1 MEMNPKRNAEHY
13 PDPTAYQAIRNAEPA
28 RFPFRPVVYVCSP
41 YAGDVEAN
49 TARARRYCRYVTNQG
64 GIPLAPHLYLPQ
76 FLDEESERELALF
89 MDIAL
94 LSRCVE
100 LWVFGDVISAGMEK
114 EIQYAQRKGKT
125 IRYINEVK

>member
-1 MEMNPKRNAEHY
+1 MPGMWKKISGKPV
-13 PDPTAYQAIRNAEPA
+13 PTAAMWQTR
-28 RFPFRPVVYVCSP
+28 
-41 YAGDVEAN
+41 DVS
-49 TARARRYCRYVTNQG
+49 
-64 GIPLAPHLYLPQ
+64 LWHPHLYLPQ
-76 FLDEESERELALF
+76 FLDEETERELALF

-114 EIQYAQRKGKT
+114 EIQYAQRKGKP

>member
-1 MEMNPKRNAEHY
+1 MGLILMDIKILIAAHKKYWMPKDSIYLPLNVGAEGK
-13 PDPTAYQAIRNAEPA
+13 AELGYTGA
-28 RFPFRPVVYVCSP
+28 
-41 YAGDVEAN
+41 
-49 TARARRYCRYVTNQG
+49 YCRYTVDQVC
-64 GIPLAPHLYLPQ
+64 IPLAPHLYLPQ

-114 EIQYAQRKGKT
+114 EIQYAQRKGKP

>member
-1 MEMNPKRNAEHY
+1 MENNPKRNAEYY
-13 PDPTAYQAIRNAEPA
+13 PDPTAYQAIWNVESQ
-28 RFPFRPVVYVCSP
+28 RFPFMPVVYVCSP
-41 YAGDVEAN
+41 YAGDVEENIRKAC
-49 TARARRYCRYVTNQG
+49 AYCRYTVDQG
-64 GIPLAPHLYLPQ
+64 CIPLAPHLYLPQ

>member
-1 MEMNPKRNAEHY
+1 M
-13 PDPTAYQAIRNAEPA
+13 
-28 RFPFRPVVYVCSP
+28 PVVYVCSP
-41 YAGDVEAN
+41 YAGDVKENIRKVCA
-49 TARARRYCRYVTNQG
+49 YCRYTVDQG
-64 GIPLAPHLYLPQ
+64 CIPLAPHLYLPQ

-114 EIQYAQRKGKT
+114 EIQYAQRKGKP